1 MNSHKKIIV
10 GMSGGVD
17 SSVSAI
23 LLKEQGYDVSGLFM
37 KNWEEDDTDNN
48 CNSKK
53 DYEDASRIS
62 KKLGIKLMTVNFAD
76 KYWDLVFKRFIDEL
90 NKGLTPNPD
99 IYCNTEIKF
108 NYFLNYALS
117 QKCDKVATGHYAKI
131 KFSEDLYS
139 LNIPKDETKDQTYF
153 LYMLNQSI
161 IKNLIFP
168 LEDIQKEDV
177 KNIVKRFDISIYE
190 KKESMGICFIGKK
203 NFSNFIKKYI
213 NNNPGDI
220 CDENGLL
227 LGKHNGLFNYT
238 LGQRKGIKIGGH
250 KDYDEKPWFVI
261 RKDSLKNILVVSQNE
276 EKLLSSRLINLRNT
290 TWVKEKPKE
299 NVQYKARFRH
309 RGKFIPV
316 KISSKNNEYTLNMIE
331 LERAV
336 TPGQSAVLYKDD
348 ECIGGGIIS

>member
-1 MNSHKKIIV
+1 M
-10 GMSGGVD
+10 
-17 SSVSAI
+17 
-23 LLKEQGYDVSGLFM
+23 
-37 KNWEEDDTDNN
+37 
-48 CNSKK
+48 
-53 DYEDASRIS
+53 
-62 KKLGIKLMTVNFAD
+62 
-76 KYWDLVFKRFIDEL
+76 
-90 NKGLTPNPD
+90 
-99 IYCNTEIKF
+99 
-108 NYFLNYALS
+108 
-117 QKCDKVATGHYAKI
+117 
-131 KFSEDLYS
+131 
-139 LNIPKDETKDQTYF
+139 
-153 LYMLNQSI
+153 
-161 IKNLIFP
+161 KNLIFP

-261 RKDSLKNILVVSQNE
+261 RKDNLKNILVVSQNE
-276 EKLLSSRLINLRNT
+276 KKLLSSRLINLKNT
-290 TWVKEKPKE
+290 TWIKEKPKE
-299 NVQYKARFRH
+299 NIQYKARFRH

-316 KISSKNNEYTLNMIE
+316 EIGIKNNEYTLNMIE

-336 TPGQSAVLYKDD
+336 TPGQSAVLYKDN